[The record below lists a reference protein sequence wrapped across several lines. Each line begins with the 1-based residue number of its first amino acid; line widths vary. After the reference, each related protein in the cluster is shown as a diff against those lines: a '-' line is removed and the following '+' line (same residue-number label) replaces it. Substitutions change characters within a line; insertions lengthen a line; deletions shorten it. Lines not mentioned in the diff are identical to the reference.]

1 MVAPG
6 LVGYTSGAVG
16 LYERRTITVNLWYN
30 PLYYTIV
37 NLSI

>member
-6 LVGYTSGAVG
+6 LVG
-16 LYERRTITVNLWYN
+16 LYERRTITVNLWYD
-30 PLYYTIV
+30 PVYYTIL